1 MPEVLYFPNTHA
13 QKTWVLGF
21 YHLTY
26 QQRYATIHSS
36 ANGLLTNNKENIMN
50 VMRST
55 TFAIQQILQSVLTLS
70 VLGGKEEIKLLEEII
85 EKQSAIDEDNQVLCR
100 NMALIPIIQEIIKE
114 IRMNNKHSSNY

>member
-1 MPEVLYFPNTHA
+1 
-13 QKTWVLGF
+13 VLGF

-26 QQRYATIHSS
+26 QQRYATIHLS
-36 ANGLLTNNKENIMN
+36 ANGLLTNTKENIMN

-114 IRMNNKHSSNY
+114 IRMNNKHSIQ